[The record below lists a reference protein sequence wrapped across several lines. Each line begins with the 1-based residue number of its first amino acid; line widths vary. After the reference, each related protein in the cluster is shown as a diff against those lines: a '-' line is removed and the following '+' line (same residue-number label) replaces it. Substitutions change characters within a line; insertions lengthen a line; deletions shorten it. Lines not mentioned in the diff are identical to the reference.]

1 MGSHENRKP
10 HPEIAITA
18 ASGWGF
24 FLAVLS
30 FIALFGAAPTMDAQ
44 QVPASPTVQ
53 STPLGGEPKPTTPP
67 VVSPGILIKRVPPK
81 YPKQARKQHLEGAVV
96 LRATITKEEEISD
109 LRLVSG
115 EPMPA
120 EAALEAVK
128 KWKYR
133 PYQKDGQAVAVD
145 TEITVNFALSH

>member
-10 HPEIAITA
+10 YPEIAITA
-18 ASGWGF
+18 TSGWGF

-30 FIALFGAAPTMDAQ
+30 FIALFGATPAMDAQ
-44 QVPASPTVQ
+44 QVPVSTTEQ
-53 STPLGGEPKPTTPP
+53 STRVGSEPKTTTLPI
-67 VVSPGILIKRVPPK
+67 VSPGILIKKVPPK
-81 YPKQARKQHLEGAVV
+81 YPKQARKQHLEGTVV
-96 LRATITKEEEISD
+96 LRATITKEGEISD

-115 EPMPA
+115 EPMLA